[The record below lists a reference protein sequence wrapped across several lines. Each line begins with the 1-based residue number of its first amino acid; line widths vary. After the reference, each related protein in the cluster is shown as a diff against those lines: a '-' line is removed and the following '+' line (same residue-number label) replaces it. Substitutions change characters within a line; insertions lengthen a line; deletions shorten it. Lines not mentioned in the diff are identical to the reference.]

1 MNNKAQRRFG
11 TIIHFTRLMQI
22 LRDAI
27 EIEFSKH
34 ELDPPVPTFLLN
46 QSPDRNFT
54 PRERHILRQ
63 YADTKY
69 R

>member
-1 MNNKAQRRFG
+1 
-11 TIIHFTRLMQI
+11 MQI

-54 PRERHILRQ
+54 PKERHILRQ
-63 YADTKY
+63 YAYTKN